1 MPAREGT
8 AGEEGFGSPFAEID
22 RESDAV
28 AVEAGEDHYVLAARM
43 PAEDGAHFLREENRA
58 APAVRNAHIG
68 KRGVQVADAAFEPAE
83 TIGGFAHANV
93 VAMQITQGVF
103 DRVAAE
109 RKARRGTHVGRN
121 KTRSE
126 DDAIRFEQASPQIG

>member
-1 MPAREGT
+1 MA
-8 AGEEGFGSPFAEID
+8 
-22 RESDAV
+22 
-28 AVEAGEDHYVLAARM
+28 
-43 PAEDGAHFLREENRA
+43 AEDGTHFLRQENRTT
-58 APAVRNAHIG
+58 PAVRDAYRC
-68 KRGVQVADAAFEPAE
+68 KSRVQMTDAAFEPAE
-83 TIGGFAHANV
+83 TFGGFAHANV